1 VSSLFIL
8 FQYLVPQHL
17 LSRLVGFFA
26 SSRFFSR
33 PFIYFF
39 RRRYGIDL
47 SEAEVEDPKQYPT
60 FNAFFTRALKVG
72 ARELPKQRNCIVS
85 PADGEI
91 SQIGEIS
98 KDRIFQAKGQDYS
111 VGKLLACSEDQAASF
126 IDGYFAT
133 VYLSPK
139 DYHRVHMPLAGMLT
153 KTTYVPGKLFSVNQ
167 KTAESVPELFAVNER
182 LVCWFDTEAGQMVLV
197 LVGAM
202 IVAGIETV
210 WSGHVCPVKGSP
222 KITTTL
228 FRKDQVALA
237 TGGEMGR
244 FKLGSTAIV
253 LFEKNSIELVENLS
267 AGSNVKMGQ
276 LMAMNKTKPKQETS

>member
-1 VSSLFIL
+1 MPSLFIL

-17 LSRLVGFFA
+17 LSALVGFFA
-26 SSRFFSR
+26 SSQFFSR

-39 RRRYGIDL
+39 SRHYGIDL
-47 SEAEVEDPKQYPT
+47 SEAEVEDPTQYAT
-60 FNAFFTRALKVG
+60 FNAFFTRALKPG
-72 ARELPKQRNCIVS
+72 AREIPAEKNCVVS

-91 SQIGEIS
+91 SQLGRIDR
-98 KDRIFQAKGQDYS
+98 DRIFQAKGQDYS
-111 VGKLLACSEDQAASF
+111 IAKLLACSEEQAVNF
-126 IDGYFAT
+126 VDGYFAT

-139 DYHRVHMPLAGMLT
+139 DYHRVHMPLAGTLT

-182 LVCWFDTEAGQMVLV
+182 LVCLFDTEAGQMALV

-210 WSGHVCPVKGSP
+210 WSGHVCPTKGSP
-222 KITTTL
+222 KITTAKFGEGEVSL
-228 FRKDQVALA
+228 S
-237 TGGEMGR
+237 TGSEMGR

-253 LFEKNSIELVENLS
+253 LFEKDSIDLASDLT
-267 AGSNVKMGQ
+267 AGSKVKMGQ
-276 LMAMNKTKPKQETS
+276 LMAMIKTKPTQEIS